1 MSFRYFGTDGI
12 RGRVGEGAITAEF
25 TLRLGWAAGRVLSEH
40 HGGRAAVVIGK
51 DTRIS
56 GYMFESALESG
67 LSAAGVDVM
76 LLGPMPTPAIAH
88 MTRSLG
94 AAAGIVISASHN
106 PFEDNGIKFF
116 SDAGQKLPDDLQ
128 RQIEARLDDCLA
140 NGMSHVAPHELGK
153 ARRIDDATGRYV
165 EYCKGTVTYGTRLEG
180 LKIAVDCANG
190 ATYRIAPEVFRELG
204 AEVIALNYK
213 PDGLNINLD
222 CGSTHPE
229 GLCEAVVAHGADVG
243 VAFDGDGD
251 RVVMVDHRGRLI
263 DGDQILFIL
272 ASARVARGDLKG
284 GVVGTV
290 MSNFGLEEAF
300 ARLDIDFLRAR
311 VGDRYVHEQL
321 VRRDWVLGGEAS
333 GHILCLDRATTGCG
347 IVSALQVLEVL
358 VASGRPLASLA
369 ADMFKYPQVMIN
381 VPSDGAAAADLE
393 RRPEIAEAIA
403 DVERRLDGKGRV
415 VLRPS
420 GTEPVVRVMVE
431 GRDRDTVQT
440 LAEQLAGVV
449 ENGARSEH

>member
-1 MSFRYFGTDGI
+1 MTFRYFGTDGI
-12 RGRVGEGAITAEF
+12 RGRVGQGAITAEF

-40 HGGRAAVVIGK
+40 HGSRASVVIGK

-56 GYMFESALESG
+56 GYLFESALEAG
-67 LSAAGVDVM
+67 LSAAGVDVL

-88 MTRSLG
+88 MTRSMG

-116 SDAGQKLPDDLQ
+116 AGSGQKLPDVLQ
-128 RQIEARLDDCLA
+128 HRIEARLDEV
-140 NGMSHVAPHELGK
+140 MTHVAPHELGK

-165 EYCKGTVTYGTRLEG
+165 EYCKGTVTYGTRLHG
-180 LKIAVDCANG
+180 LKMVVDCANG

-204 AEVIALNYK
+204 ATVVMLNHE
-213 PDGLNINLD
+213 PDGLNINAE
-222 CGSTHPE
+222 CGSTYPE
-229 GLCEAVVAHGADVG
+229 PLCRAVVEHGADLG

-251 RVVMVDHRGRLI
+251 WVVMVDHEGRLV

-272 ASARVARGDLKG
+272 ACARAGRGDLKG

-290 MSNFGLEEAF
+290 MSNFGLEEALARRDIEF
-300 ARLDIDFLRAR
+300 ARAK

-321 VRRDWVLGGEAS
+321 VANNWVLGGEAS

-358 VASGRPLASLA
+358 VDSDRTLASLA
-369 ADMFKYPQVMIN
+369 ADMFKYPQVIIN
-381 VPSDGAAAADLE
+381 VPVDGASRGGLE
-393 RRPEIAEAIA
+393 QDPEISRAIRK
-403 DVERRLDGKGRV
+403 VEHRLEGKGRV

-431 GRDRDTVQT
+431 GRDRDTVQA

-449 ENGARSEH
+449 ENGASVEY